1 MGETWKG
8 GIIMETGKIDKTLS
22 INSKEM
28 KSLKR
33 IMEIMFQNTNFQ
45 KEKDPILF
53 DFQIEINSNFLTSNP
68 SCKKEYYDILAK
80 AKTTFNPKQ
89 TPQIKTIIGKH
100 HGHKFKLILF
110 YNERFGYRVMKDD
123 CITLHIVY
131 KAPSRKNEKYVE
143 EVTLFYDREASMYK
157 IQGSLLC
164 VKEMVYRVE
173 Y

>member
-1 MGETWKG
+1 MNNVSSTKILDTLFFIYSYIIWVKTWKG

-22 INSKEM
+22 VNSKEM

-100 HGHKFKLILF
+100 HGHQIQTHFIL
-110 YNERFGYRVMKDD
+110 
-123 CITLHIVY
+123 
-131 KAPSRKNEKYVE
+131 
-143 EVTLFYDREASMYK
+143 
-157 IQGSLLC
+157 
-164 VKEMVYRVE
+164 
-173 Y
+173 

>member
-1 MGETWKG
+1 MIFLQKP
-8 GIIMETGKIDKTLS
+8 KRPS
-22 INSKEM
+22 IQSRLRK
-28 KSLKR
+28 LR
-33 IMEIMFQNTNFQ
+33 Q
-45 KEKDPILF
+45 
-53 DFQIEINSNFLTSNP
+53 
-68 SCKKEYYDILAK
+68 
-80 AKTTFNPKQ
+80 
-89 TPQIKTIIGKH
+89 IIGKH

-164 VKEMVYRVE
+164 VKEMVYSC
-173 Y
+173 